1 MNEPEKTFLSRAWIE
16 ISRDALEHNVTYL
29 RSLLPPRCELMPVV
43 KANAYG
49 HGAGL
54 IAGELSTLG
63 IRSFCVACVSE
74 GVELRRQKIDGE
86 ILVLGYTHPDQFP
99 LLDQYALTQTVAD
112 HAHALALSA
121 YACSASR
128 RCILSCSCAPD
139 RKSRET
145 ASAPGSVGRTH
156 RHPTRTTS
164 PGELPPLPVQ
174 VAADTGMHRLG
185 IPAEQEERFREIFA
199 LPGLR
204 ITGLYSHLAAS
215 GGVDDA
221 SRNFTQNQIGSFRRL
236 TERLRLRPLQE
247 SFRFRES
254 VHAPVK
260 LHLQASYGI
269 LRYPLPD
276 MDCARPGIALYG
288 LLSSAADTCAYGEQ
302 LCPVLS
308 LRARVASVRRLSP
321 GESAGYDMAYT
332 APCPPSI
339 ATVTI
344 GYADGLPRSLSE
356 GRGAVLLH
364 GQRVPII
371 GRICMDQLLVDVTA
385 LPHTRPGDIATLIGR
400 DGREE
405 ISAASLADTCGTITN
420 ELLSCLGTRLDRL
433 AL

>member
-145 ASAPGSVGRTH
+145 ASAPGS
-156 RHPTRTTS
+156 
-164 PGELPPLPVQ
+164 
-174 VAADTGMHRLG
+174 
-185 IPAEQEERFREIFA
+185 
-199 LPGLR
+199 
-204 ITGLYSHLAAS
+204 
-215 GGVDDA
+215 
-221 SRNFTQNQIGSFRRL
+221 
-236 TERLRLRPLQE
+236 
-247 SFRFRES
+247 
-254 VHAPVK
+254 
-260 LHLQASYGI
+260 
-269 LRYPLPD
+269 
-276 MDCARPGIALYG
+276 
-288 LLSSAADTCAYGEQ
+288 
-302 LCPVLS
+302 
-308 LRARVASVRRLSP
+308 
-321 GESAGYDMAYT
+321 
-332 APCPPSI
+332 PC
-339 ATVTI
+339 T
-344 GYADGLPRSLSE
+344 
-356 GRGAVLLH
+356 
-364 GQRVPII
+364 
-371 GRICMDQLLVDVTA
+371 
-385 LPHTRPGDIATLIGR
+385 
-400 DGREE
+400 
-405 ISAASLADTCGTITN
+405 
-420 ELLSCLGTRLDRL
+420 
-433 AL
+433 